1 MGLDYG
7 VRLWSVDCVL
17 AMLDESSSRVDVFF
31 MNWINDESVTDVW
44 RPRLRYQSFKELGF
58 AYFGRKF
65 LVCIEFYI

>member
-31 MNWINDESVTDVW
+31 MNWINDESVTDV
-44 RPRLRYQSFKELGF
+44 
-58 AYFGRKF
+58 
-65 LVCIEFYI
+65 